1 MKMQVRDLAFLSIFA
16 ALYAVLVVALAGI
29 SFQLVQ
35 VRIADALIPLS
46 IVFGWP
52 VAVGVAVGAAVANIA
67 SPMPVVI
74 VDVVFGSVANFIA
87 SLLAW
92 RLGRFKLVSNVVG
105 EVLGC
110 IAATLAVTLIVGT
123 YLAVLTEMELWV
135 WWLGVGAGSVISI
148 CFIGFPLVQVLKRIG
163 HKPSVT

>member
-1 MKMQVRDLAFLSIFA
+1 MQSRNLALVSIFA

-52 VAVGVAVGAAVANIA
+52 AAVGVAVGAAVANIV
-67 SPMPVVI
+67 SPLPSVV
-74 VDVVFGSVANFIA
+74 VDVIFGSVANLVA
-87 SLLAW
+87 SFLAW
-92 RLGRFKLVSNVVG
+92 RISRLKFSSEIMG
-105 EVLGC
+105 ELLGC
-110 IAATLAVTLIVGT
+110 VSAILAVILIVGT
-123 YLAVLTEMELWV
+123 YLAILFQMEVWV

-148 CFIGFPLVQVLKRIG
+148 GLIGFPLVQIVKRISQ
-163 HKPSVT
+163 KPKST